1 MNKIERE
8 PPSNDLLKT
17 FVAIAESENLT
28 HAATRLNRTQSAISV
43 QLKKLED
50 AMDTPLFDRQAR
62 GMSLNDQGRRLLPA
76 ARRALLEL
84 WKTTAIFDQP
94 MTGSIAVGV
103 PDDFE
108 DMVLETALAGF
119 VARHPWVEVRA
130 EAGCTASF
138 PDAITRGVL
147 DVAVCSGPQSLPG
160 QPLMAEPTV
169 WACALSYAPPAEGA
183 VQLVHLDRGCWWR
196 DIAANALTGVG
207 RTWTHSYQFASFASQ
222 RAAIRAGLSVGVLP
236 IGAVDAGM
244 RMLDQADGFPQLPLA
259 HRSIMVR
266 SDAPAD
272 LTSAMVAAIQEGVSR
287 R

>member
-84 WKTTAIFDQP
+84 RKTTAIFDQP

-130 EAGCTASF
+130 
-138 PDAITRGVL
+138 R
-147 DVAVCSGPQSLPG
+147 
-160 QPLMAEPTV
+160 
-169 WACALSYAPPAEGA
+169 
-183 VQLVHLDRGCWWR
+183 
-196 DIAANALTGVG
+196 
-207 RTWTHSYQFASFASQ
+207 
-222 RAAIRAGLSVGVLP
+222 RAAPRLENRRESM
-236 IGAVDAGM
+236 GM
-244 RMLDQADGFPQLPLA
+244 RDVI
-259 HRSIMVR
+259 H
-266 SDAPAD
+266 
-272 LTSAMVAAIQEGVSR
+272 
-287 R
+287 